1 MDKYAIRRAIVRAL
15 FDFENPQE
23 FSVVLGHH
31 AVILAAQKLA
41 LSNEEIRDVRHEW
54 NYLRLSGIS

>member
-41 LSNEEIRDVRHEW
+41 
-54 NYLRLSGIS
+54 SGTSGTTSSKRAI